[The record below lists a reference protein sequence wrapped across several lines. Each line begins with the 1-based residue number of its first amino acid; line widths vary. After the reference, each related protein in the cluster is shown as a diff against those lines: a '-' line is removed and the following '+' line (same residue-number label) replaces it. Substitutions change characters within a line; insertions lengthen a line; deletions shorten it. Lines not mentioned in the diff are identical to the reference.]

1 MTRQANLA
9 TDQHGAAVVEFALVA
24 PVFLMA
30 LMGMFDLSY
39 NMYTA
44 TLLEGAIQK
53 AARDSSLEGSSTTL
67 DNAVTETVHI
77 IVPDADLQ
85 FARMA
90 YSDYADVAQPED
102 FTDMNADG
110 RCNDG
115 EPFEDVNANSR
126 WDADRGIGGFGGAR
140 DAVLY
145 EVTVSYDRPF
155 PISGFIPG
163 MSRRVTTVAR
173 TVLRNQPFGQR
184 VTVATV
190 GNC

>member
-1 MTRQANLA
+1 MKRPADLA
-9 TDQHGAAVVEFALVA
+9 KDQQGAAIVEFALVA

-44 TLLEGAIQK
+44 ALLEGAIQK
-53 AARDSSLEGSSTTL
+53 AARDSSLEGSAVTL
-67 DNAVTETVHI
+67 DDAVTEAVQVI
-77 IVPDADLQ
+77 APDADLQ
-85 FARMA
+85 FARTA

-102 FTDMNADG
+102 YTDMNGDS

-126 WDADRGIGGFGGAR
+126 WDADRGVSGFGGAR

-145 EVTVSYDRPF
+145 EVTVTYDRPF